1 MTEHSMVITGF
12 CALLLAGALFRLARP
27 PMSRDTGMMEGY
39 FYVQSAS
46 YAGTGSRTGFG
57 DGVSA
62 GSGTVTGV
70 RSGTGASTSRFGTP
84 ISAMPH
90 DREHVEQSAPGAVT
104 PWTNEAMG
112 HAISTQLTRRT

>member
-27 PMSRDTGMMEGY
+27 PMNRDTGMMEGY

-46 YAGTGSRTGFG
+46 YAGTGSRAGLG
-57 DGVSA
+57 EGVSD

-84 ISAMPH
+84 ISAMTL
-90 DREHVEQSAPGAVT
+90 DRDDGLQSVPGAAT

-112 HAISTQLTRRT
+112 YTISTQLTRRT